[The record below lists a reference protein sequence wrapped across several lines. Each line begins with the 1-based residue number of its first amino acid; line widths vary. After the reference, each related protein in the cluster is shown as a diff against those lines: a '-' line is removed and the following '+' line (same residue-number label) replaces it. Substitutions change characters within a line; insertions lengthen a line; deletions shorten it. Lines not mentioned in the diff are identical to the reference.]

1 MSQFKCSLEATI
13 PTGQYANIR
22 PTISGEVEDV
32 GAFNEMA
39 MPIIEGMF
47 AKYGDKPLVKKEGI
61 FERKETFTGE
71 VVMYDSLH
79 HKYKDLDGNPLISAT
94 TYKKKFEKPFELDK
108 VAEMVSKKYGVPVEI
123 IKDMWAK
130 NSKIS
135 TTFGSA
141 IHYAMEQYWLHRYDQ
156 CGDKEY
162 HLPKHPLLRQ
172 AVESFPDAD
181 YPLGNV
187 IPEIFVSNVK
197 KGMVGQIDGLVLLDE
212 EKKARIIDYKT
223 DAELR
228 PDKLKLH
235 FIQLS
240 FYADILKAFG
250 WTIEGLEIW
259 NYTSE
264 WKVFESPVLDL
275 EKLEAELTKKK

>member
-1 MSQFKCSLEATI
+1 MGSFKCSLEATI

-39 MPIIEGMF
+39 MPEIEKLF
-47 AKYGDKPLVKKEGI
+47 ARYGEKGALAKNPEGI
-61 FERKETFTGE
+61 YARVKTFTNE
-71 VVMYDSLH
+71 DILYDTLN
-79 HKYKDLDGNPLISAT
+79 HKYKDLDGNDLISAT
-94 TYKKKFEKPFELDK
+94 TYKKKFEKPFNVVK
-108 VAEMVSKKYGVPVEI
+108 ISEMVAKKYGVPSDVI
-123 IKDMWAK
+123 RDMWEK

-141 IHYAMEQYWLHRYDQ
+141 IHYAMEQWFNHRKDI

-162 HLPKHPLLRQ
+162 HLPKHPILRN
-172 AVESFPDAD
+172 AIETFPDKD
-181 YPLGNV
+181 TEGYS
-187 IPEIFVSNVK
+187 EIFVSDVK
-197 KGMVGQIDGLVLLDE
+197 NGRVGQIDRLHVLDAE
-212 EKKARIIDYKT
+212 AKIAKVKDYKT
-223 DAELR
+223 DADLK

-250 WTIEGLEIW
+250 WTIEGLEVW
-259 NYTSE
+259 NFTDS
-264 WKVFESPVLDL
+264 WKVFESPVLNLEEL
-275 EKLEAELTKKK
+275 EKSIKE